1 MFKRSKKKIISAV
14 IAMASLISA
23 TCVSASAADVTPRTS
38 QYYLAEGVGAVDYY
52 ITDSASSYTSLIGA
66 AAYSWMYTGYG
77 DNPIYMYQTTN
88 FNASNMDIYAQNDGL
103 QAGYT
108 ACTFYVDVRT
118 EGHIIV
124 DPTTSFW
131 DYGEVYLN
139 TYPSLFPALADVTK
153 QGVICHEMG
162 HVFGLAHNNDNIN
175 SIMCQL
181 GYGRVVYK
189 PGLADHYGI
198 NAMY

>member
-1 MFKRSKKKIISAV
+1 MIKKLKKKVISAFVAVASV
-14 IAMASLISA
+14 ISTFCMP
-23 TCVSASAADVTPRTS
+23 VSAATVTPRIS

-52 ITDSASSYTSLIGA
+52 ITDSASAYTSLIGS

-88 FNASNMDIYAQNDGL
+88 FNASNMDIYAQNDGIN
-103 QAGYT
+103 AGYT
-108 ACTFYVDVRT
+108 AATAYVDVRP
-118 EGHIIV
+118 EGHVGV
-124 DPTTSFW
+124 DPEESLW
-131 DYGEVYLN
+131 DYGVIYLN
-139 TYPSLFPALADVTK
+139 TYSQLFPALADVTK

-162 HVFGLAHNNDNIN
+162 HVFGLDHNNDNIY

-181 GYGRVVYK
+181 GSGRVVYT